1 MTENDYARHCLD
13 YYASKRESMGDDGG
27 KKISVRP
34 ESGVKECDSSV
45 DNELF
50 GPIWDD
56 INLKDGIVEGR
67 ERASD
72 PVVQNDTSE

>member
-13 YYASKRESMGDDGG
+13 YYASKQESMGDDGA
-27 KKISVRP
+27 KKISVQP

-45 DNELF
+45 ANELF

-67 ERASD
+67 ERACD

>member
-13 YYASKRESMGDDGG
+13 YNASKRESMGDDSG

-56 INLKDGIVEGR
+56 INVKEGVVECR
-67 ERASD
+67 ERACD

>member
-13 YYASKRESMGDDGG
+13 YYASKQESMGDDGA
-27 KKISVRP
+27 KKISAQS
-34 ESGVKECDSSV
+34 ESGVSV

-67 ERASD
+67 ERACD

>member
-1 MTENDYARHCLD
+1 
-13 YYASKRESMGDDGG
+13 MGDDGA
-27 KKISVRP
+27 KKISVRS

-56 INLKDGIVEGR
+56 INVNEGVVECR
-67 ERASD
+67 ESACD

>member
-13 YYASKRESMGDDGG
+13 YYASKQESMGDDGA
-27 KKISVRP
+27 KKISVRS
-34 ESGVKECDSSV
+34 ESGVKECDSSF

-56 INLKDGIVEGR
+56 INMKDGIVEGR

-72 PVVQNDTSE
+72 PMVQNDTSE